1 MASAGPSDLAQAA
14 AMTASLGRRHGGI
27 SGRGV
32 LAEPSSQSLR
42 TATGSEGRDTTIRT
56 ANRAAATVRGMA
68 AGVTTS
74 DACGLGRAAVSGDA
88 RLNGRYAWSTRRPCI
103 VASARCMA
111 P

>member
-1 MASAGPSDLAQAA
+1 
-14 AMTASLGRRHGGI
+14 
-27 SGRGV
+27 
-32 LAEPSSQSLR
+32 
-42 TATGSEGRDTTIRT
+42 
-56 ANRAAATVRGMA
+56 MA